1 MPSRWEMPRAPY
13 LSCTLWGPHD
23 PLHLSLGEGECDM
36 AQGKPEGCREEGGV
50 FVGPGALL
58 PTPQQGCINGSPAAG
73 QAVQARTCVS
83 TGY

>member
-1 MPSRWEMPRAPY
+1 
-13 LSCTLWGPHD
+13 
-23 PLHLSLGEGECDM
+23 M

-50 FVGPGALL
+50 FVGPGDLL